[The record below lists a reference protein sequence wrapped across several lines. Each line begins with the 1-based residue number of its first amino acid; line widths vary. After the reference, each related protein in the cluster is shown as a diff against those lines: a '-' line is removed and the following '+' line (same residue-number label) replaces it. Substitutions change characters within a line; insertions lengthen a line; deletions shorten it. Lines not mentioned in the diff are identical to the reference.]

1 MTGPALRRTGLWE
14 ALIRTTRKPFLRH
27 VLGPVPSTPRD
38 PSSDTHSLPLD
49 TESPWLPQETP
60 PDEGQSWAALCPN
73 SWHPQGQGVLPTAW
87 GGGHGKPECFLRT
100 AQGPTV
106 WSRAAGSRGT
116 WWRCGAGPED
126 GGHVPEPGGRPLE
139 ERAVASP
146 PSSRG
151 PCPFHGEGDGGLDR
165 RRLRGGAQPRASLTS
180 PGSCCGA
187 TGPATRSPSY
197 FQQDTAPVCFPVHS
211 HRQTARQESRCR
223 SRTWRRLSPPLTR
236 RPRASGLPRHA
247 TEASAAAILSL
258 AFQMRKKARGAER
271 LAPSHLGND
280 SAAI

>member
-1 MTGPALRRTGLWE
+1 MAGTGSLSVSSE
-14 ALIRTTRKPFLRH
+14 Q
-27 VLGPVPSTPRD
+27 PRD
-38 PSSDTHSLPLD
+38 RRCGAEPR
-49 TESPWLPQETP
+49 E
-60 PDEGQSWAALCPN
+60 
-73 SWHPQGQGVLPTAW
+73 
-87 GGGHGKPECFLRT
+87 
-100 AQGPTV
+100 
-106 WSRAAGSRGT
+106 AGEWWP

-146 PSSRG
+146 PSSHG
-151 PCPFHGEGDGGLDR
+151 PCPFHGEGDGGSDR

-258 AFQMRKKARGAER
+258 AFQMRKKARGPER

-280 SAAI
+280 STAI

>member
-1 MTGPALRRTGLWE
+1 M
-14 ALIRTTRKPFLRH
+14 
-27 VLGPVPSTPRD
+27 
-38 PSSDTHSLPLD
+38 
-49 TESPWLPQETP
+49 
-60 PDEGQSWAALCPN
+60 
-73 SWHPQGQGVLPTAW
+73 
-87 GGGHGKPECFLRT
+87 
-100 AQGPTV
+100 
-106 WSRAAGSRGT
+106 
-116 WWRCGAGPED
+116 
-126 GGHVPEPGGRPLE
+126 
-139 ERAVASP
+139 ASP

-151 PCPFHGEGDGGLDR
+151 PCPFHGEGDGGSDR

-247 TEASAAAILSL
+247 TEASAVAILSL
-258 AFQMRKKARGAER
+258 AFQMRKKARGPER

-280 SAAI
+280 TRRSEPEVRAVPWHQAAPTGDAAQFCFQAQLLLVPHGGSRLLGLTLSGSLPRPACPGVPAWHGAERRQALHKRSTPLRAEPTAATFLCDEAFPRHRASGLPHTALRPLACTPETRRPPGACATSDKER